1 MSQPGVFVG
10 TREGLFRLQS
20 GKPERL
26 AEGHFTVLVREGSQW
41 WAVLDGREL
50 RRSDDGVRWS
60 HAGKLESLRLHALL
74 PTAAGLLVGT
84 SGAHLYV
91 FQEGRLEALPS
102 FDTAPGRDGWY
113 NPASSRPDIHS
124 LSQAPSGALFVNVH
138 VGGILRSKDEGKT
151 WAPTLDVNA
160 DVHQVLFDTGSK
172 RLLAAAARGF
182 GASDDEGQHWEFE
195 TQGLHAPYLRAVTV
209 AGATVLVTASTG
221 PFTRNA
227 AVYRKPVRG
236 HAPFERCEQ
245 GLPSSFSENIDAG
258 CLAAS
263 GSAVAFGTS
272 SGQLYLSLDEG
283 VRWSTVTEELPPIR
297 CVVLA

>member
-10 TREGLFRLQS
+10 TQQGLFRLQN
-20 GKPERL
+20 GMPERL
-26 AEGHFTVLVREGSQW
+26 AEGDFTALVRDGSQW
-41 WAVLDGREL
+41 WAVLEGREL
-50 RRSDDGVRWS
+50 QRSDDGVRWS
-60 HAGKLESLRLHALL
+60 HAGKLEGLRLTALL

-91 FQEGRLEALPS
+91 LQEGRLGPLSS

-113 NPASSRPDIHS
+113 NPASSRPDVRS

-138 VGGILRSKDEGKT
+138 VGGILRSEDEGKT

-160 DVHQVLFDTGSK
+160 DVHQVLFDAGSK

-182 GASDDEGQHWEFE
+182 GASDDQGQHWKFE
-195 TQGLHAPYLRAVTV
+195 TRGLHASYLRAVTV
-209 AGATVLVTASTG
+209 AGDTVLVTASTG
-221 PFTRNA
+221 PFSSNA

-236 HAPFERCEQ
+236 DAPFERCVQ
-245 GLPSSFSENIDAG
+245 GLPSSFSENIDTF
-258 CLAAS
+258 CLGAS

-272 SGQLYLSLDEG
+272 SGHLYLSLDEG
-283 VRWSTVTEELPPIR
+283 ARWSLMTEELPEIQ

>member
-10 TREGLFRLQS
+10 TRQGLFRLQN

-26 AEGHFTVLVREGSQW
+26 AEGDFTALVREGSQW
-41 WAVLDGREL
+41 WAVLGGHEL
-50 RRSDDGVRWS
+50 KRSDDGVRWS
-60 HAGKLESLRLHALL
+60 HAGKLEGPRLMALL

-84 SGAHLYV
+84 SGSHLYV
-91 FQEGRLEALPS
+91 LQEGKLAALSS
-102 FDTAPGRDGWY
+102 FDRAPGRDDWS
-113 NPASSRPDIHS
+113 NPASSQPDVHS

-138 VGGILRSKDEGKT
+138 VGGILRSEDEGKSWT
-151 WAPTLDVNA
+151 PTIDVAA
-160 DVHQVLFDTGSK
+160 DVHQVLFDAGSK

-182 GASDDEGQHWEFE
+182 CVSDDQGQHWEFE
-195 TQGLHAPYLRAVTV
+195 TRGLHASYLRALAV
-209 AGATVLVTASTG
+209 AGDTVLVTASTG
-221 PFTRNA
+221 PFTRSA

-245 GLPSSFSENIDAG
+245 GLPRSFPENINAHL
-258 CLAAS
+258 LAAS

-272 SGQLYLSLDEG
+272 SGHLYLSLDEG
-283 VRWSTVTEELPPIR
+283 ARWSLMTEELPAIQ